1 MFWRRLRFK
10 EEKEEEEVEVEV
22 EEGEEESSSVPKSG
36 TELIHILRHKDTKP
50 SGSSPKTH
58 WKLVKFCVSTPFY
71 HLQSIYIYITEIY

>member
-10 EEKEEEEVEVEV
+10 EEKEEVEV

-50 SGSSPKTH
+50 CGSSPKTQ
-58 WKLVKFCVSTPFY
+58 WKLVKFCVSTPF
-71 HLQSIYIYITEIY
+71 IINNIFFKITIKMFLSQI